1 MKNVLFL
8 AAVLTAFPALG
19 QEDYKIKIN
28 DTAISIS
35 LDTKYEVLLN
45 GKKVNFTVTANDT
58 VAYNDNL
65 FSFRYLKDYKITKTE
80 IDGGIEQLMLLTAE
94 GSGFLIQ
101 KYSSMNPE
109 GIEEMML
116 KEVTKESI
124 GYGFKQQ
131 RNNYQRKL
139 KSGQDVTVIKA
150 VLKYK
155 DETNIYEITSIG
167 KKDEGILVIAMI
179 MDETKSEQG
188 RKTIDLMWNSLFY
201 K

>member
-1 MKNVLFL
+1 MKNLLFL
-8 AAVLTAFPALG
+8 IAVLTAFAAQG

-58 VAYNDNL
+58 VTYNDNL

-101 KYSSMNPE
+101 RYSSMNPE

>member
-8 AAVLTAFPALG
+8 AAVLTAFAAQG

>member
-1 MKNVLFL
+1 MKNLVFL
-8 AAVLTAFPALG
+8 VAVLTAFAARG

-28 DTAISIS
+28 DTTISIS

-58 VAYNDNL
+58 VTYNDNL

-80 IDGGIEQLMLLTAE
+80 LDGGIEQLMLLTAE

-101 KYSSMNPE
+101 KYASMNPE
-109 GIEEMML
+109 GVEEMML
-116 KEVTKESI
+116 KEITKESV

-139 KSGQDVTVIKA
+139 KSGQEVTVIKA